1 MKKIINL
8 IKQSLKRLFTKK
20 PKTRKPYEIEI
31 IMDILEKKGYQLLIE
46 IEEDNYKIKANKKA
60 S

>member
-20 PKTRKPYEIEI
+20 TKARKPYEIEI

-46 IEEDNYKIKANKKA
+46 IEEDNYKIKANKK
-60 S
+60 

>member
-8 IKQSLKRLFTKK
+8 IKQSIKQLFTKK

-31 IMDILEKKGYQLLIE
+31 IMEILENKGYSLSIE
-46 IEEDNYKIKANKKA
+46 IEEENYKIKANKK
-60 S
+60 

>member
-8 IKQSLKRLFTKK
+8 IKKSLKQLFTKK

-31 IMDILEKKGYQLLIE
+31 IMEILENKGYSLSIE
-46 IEEDNYKIKANKKA
+46 IEEENYKIKAIKK
-60 S
+60 

>member
-1 MKKIINL
+1 MKKLFNA
-8 IKQSLKRLFTKK
+8 IKLAIKKMLTKK